1 MINTK
6 ERDDLFFT
14 EIERERERDRESEK
28 EKEKRRLTL
37 EEGIACG

>member
-14 EIERERERDRESEK
+14 EIERQRERERER

>member
-14 EIERERERDRESEK
+14 EIERERERER